1 MVEQFLEAESEFGH
15 SLPGEGRGKQARE
28 REEQGPVPLHLSS
41 PSIVCRGITNRLG
54 RRREVKRASLLMK
67 P

>member
-1 MVEQFLEAESEFGH
+1 MVEQFREAESEFGH

-28 REEQGPVPLHLSS
+28 RKEQALVPLHLSS
-41 PSIVCRGITNRLG
+41 PSIVCRGIINRLG
-54 RRREVKRASLLMK
+54 RRREVKKASFLMK